1 MTRRYWRKWPKAGPG
16 ARPMRFSLALA
27 GTAIAMLALGGGA
40 RAAESGVTLSQP
52 WMRIIIASRPAAG
65 YFTLLNGGSTP
76 RALVGAQSPAC
87 GMLMLHRS
95 TSAGGIDRMEMVDRV
110 AVPPHGSVTFEPGG
124 YHLMCTAPTQDVTP
138 GNSVPVTLK
147 FADGGTLT
155 ARFPVR
161 GVSGK

>member
-1 MTRRYWRKWPKAGPG
+1 MRY
-16 ARPMRFSLALA
+16 SLALA
-27 GTAIAMLALGGGA
+27 GTAIAALALASGGGA
-40 RAAESGVTLSQP
+40 KAAESGVTLSQP

-65 YFTLLNGGSTP
+65 YFTLLNGGATA

-95 TSAGGIDRMEMVDRV
+95 TSAGGVDRMEMVDRV
-110 AVPPHGSVTFEPGG
+110 AVPPHGSVAFEPGG
-124 YHLMCTAPTQDVTP
+124 YHLMCMAPTKDVTP
-138 GNSVPVTLK
+138 GNSVPVTLE

-155 ARFPVR
+155 ASFAVR